1 MKTIGLIGGMSW
13 ESTTM
18 YYQVINREVAR
29 RLGGLH
35 SAKFNL
41 ISLDFEDIARRQRAG
56 DWSGMS
62 HILSDAAQRLEDTG
76 ADCVLIGTNTMHLVA
91 PTVQQSIAVP
101 LLHIAEVT
109 ADAIVSQ
116 GLRKVGLLGT
126 RFTMEQPFYKE
137 RLAARGIDCVVPDE
151 AGRTEVHRIIF
162 EELCKGHF
170 HPAARQALQAICADL
185 AAQGAEGIILGCTEL
200 PLILGADDLALPLFD
215 TTTLHALAAVDFAL
229 EAPVPW
235 PEGVLPVEA
244 VDTVH

>member
-35 SAKFNL
+35 SARFNL
-41 ISLDFEDIARRQRAG
+41 ISLDFEDIASRQRAG
-56 DWSGMS
+56 DWDGMART
-62 HILSDAAQRLEDTG
+62 LTGAAQRLEEGG

-91 PTVQQSIAVP
+91 PAVQRSIGVP

-109 ADAIVSQ
+109 AQAILAQ
-116 GLRKVGLLGT
+116 GLSKVGLLGT

-151 AGRTEVHRIIF
+151 AGRAEVHRIIF
-162 EELCKGHF
+162 EELCKGQF
-170 HPAARQALQAICADL
+170 NPASRQVLQMICADL
-185 AAQGAEGIILGCTEL
+185 AEQGAQGVILGCTEL
-200 PLILGADDLALPLFD
+200 PLILRDEDLPLPLFD

-229 EAPVPW
+229 QGPAVAEASA
-235 PEGVLPVEA
+235 GVMEA
-244 VDTVH
+244 DLAH